1 MPAEQIVL
9 DINGIDKRFGGV
21 HALKKVS
28 FNIRKGEVHA
38 VVGEN
43 GAGKSTLMKILA
55 GTYQPDN
62 GEFLMRGKSVQ
73 FNNPFESHAAGINII
88 YQEFFSFPALDV
100 IANVFAGKE
109 LSKLGILDEKE
120 MRKRACDVFSRMGIE
135 IDIDEIVG
143 NLSVASQQVIEIA
156 KALVYKGSVVIMDEP
171 NSALTDRET
180 QALFGIIK
188 RLKEQGIT
196 IVYVS
201 HRLEEVFRISDR
213 ITVLRDG
220 RYLGTWVTRKTNI
233 SFIISKM
240 IGRTLEETFPK
251 LLKVKETT
259 PPVLEVKNL
268 ARKDL
273 VEDVS
278 FYVKPGEIL
287 GFAGLEG
294 SGIRTLFHI
303 LFGINHADSGD
314 IIYRGKT
321 QNITFSSKAIKIGWG
336 LIPANRRDHG
346 LIMRWPVDENIA
358 LVVLKKLLNFF
369 GLINAK
375 KIENTAISYI
385 KKLKIATD
393 TVDKIVFDLSGGN
406 QQKVVVA
413 KWLAT
418 EPKLLFLDDPT
429 RGIDVGAK
437 AEVYALINEL
447 AKQGIAILFNSS
459 EIDEVIG
466 LSHRLLVMR
475 QGRIIREF
483 SHRDAEKA
491 EVLRYVSGDINHKE
505 NMKPKKT

>member
-1 MPAEQIVL
+1 MPAEQILL
-9 DINGIDKRFGGV
+9 DIKGIDKRFGGV
-21 HALKKVS
+21 HALDKVS

-62 GEFLMRGKSVQ
+62 GEFFMHGKSVQ
-73 FNNPFESHAAGINII
+73 FNNTFESHDAGINII

-109 LSKLGILDEKE
+109 FSKLGILNEME
-120 MRKRACDVFSRMGIE
+120 MRSRACDVFNRMGIE
-135 IDIDEIVG
+135 IDIDELVG

-220 RYLGTWVTRKTNI
+220 IYLGTWETRKTNI
-233 SFIISKM
+233 PFIISKM
-240 IGRTLEETFPK
+240 IGRTLGETFPK
-251 LLKVKETT
+251 LLMMKETV
-259 PPVLEVKNL
+259 PPILEVNNL
-268 ARKDL
+268 TKKDL
-273 VEDVS
+273 VKDVCFS
-278 FYVKPGEIL
+278 AKPGEIL

-303 LFGINHADSGD
+303 LFGIDNADSGD
-314 IIYRGKT
+314 IVYQGKT
-321 QNITFSSKAIKIGWG
+321 KNISFSSKAIKIGWG

-346 LIMRWPVDENIA
+346 LIMRWPIDENIA
-358 LVVLKKLLNFF
+358 LVILKKLLNFL
-369 GLINAK
+369 GLINDRNV
-375 KIENTAISYI
+375 ERTAVSYI

-393 TVDKIVFDLSGGN
+393 AVDKRVFDLSGGN

-418 EPKLLFLDDPT
+418 EPKLLILDDPT

-437 AEVYALINEL
+437 AEIYALINEL

-459 EIDEVIG
+459 EIEEVIG
-466 LSHRLLVMR
+466 LSHRILVVR
-475 QGRIIREF
+475 QGRIIKEF
-483 SHRDAEKA
+483 LNRDAEKA
-491 EVLRYVSGDINHKE
+491 EVMRYVSGDINHKE
-505 NMKPKKT
+505 NIKPKKA